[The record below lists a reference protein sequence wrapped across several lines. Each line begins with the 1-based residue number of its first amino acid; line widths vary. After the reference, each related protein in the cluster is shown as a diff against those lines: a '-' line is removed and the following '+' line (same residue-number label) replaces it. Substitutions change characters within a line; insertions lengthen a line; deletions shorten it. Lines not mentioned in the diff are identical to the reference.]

1 MSKRTKKDITDVNRN
16 IVEILGRS
24 HNKWVNVIKK
34 LSPRFQYAEDIVQEF
49 YIQMLRYA
57 SDKMIRED
65 GSLNEA
71 YAYVILRNVFY
82 KSRQVENQKGIK
94 YTELEEKHYNKE
106 DLVDEEQEAY
116 DAICQKVEEVINTW
130 PWYEKELFDIYFT
143 SGMSFR
149 QMGKEIGISWISIYN
164 TIKELKKRLKD
175 AIGED
180 YEDYINGE
188 YKLIE
193 LQDEE

>member
-1 MSKRTKKDITDVNRN
+1 MSKRTKKDITDANRN
-16 IVEILGRS
+16 IVEILGRN

-57 SDKMIRED
+57 TDKMIRED

-94 YTELEEKHYNKE
+94 YTELEEKHYNQE

-164 TIKELKKRLKD
+164 TIKELKKRLRD